1 MGLSGRGVAVRT
13 AGLALLAAACAGLG
27 GCGLLGDKSNIEP
40 PAELVDFDATLN
52 VRQVWSRRIGDGT
65 ERLRLGLSPSTDG
78 ARIYAAANDGT
89 VAALDA
95 DTGRPIWSVDTEH
108 RLSAG
113 PAYGGGL
120 LVVGSSDGQLIALEA
135 DSGAMRWIEEVGSE
149 VLAAPAIGSGTVV
162 FRSVDGRLR
171 GLSAANGAELWT
183 VEQTMPTLTLRGN
196 TVPRVTGT
204 VVVSGF
210 DNGRVGA
217 YTLADG
223 SARWEMALAAPSGRT
238 ELDRL
243 VDIST
248 GLQVAGN
255 DVYAASYQGRAVGID
270 LVTGLVIWQRELS
283 SFAGLGVDASNVYV
297 TDDVG
302 AVIALGRRNG
312 NVLWRQEAL
321 RLRDVTAPVR
331 FGLGIVVGDYE
342 GYLHWLDP
350 SDGHFLARVKAVS
363 GAISNPPI
371 VVGTTL
377 YVQGDGGT
385 VAAFTVADQEA

>member
-1 MGLSGRGVAVRT
+1 VRT
-13 AGLALLAAACAGLG
+13 IGFALLALVYAGLG
-27 GCGLLGDKSNIEP
+27 GCGIFGDKSNIEP
-40 PAELVDFDATLN
+40 PAELVDFDSSLN
-52 VRQVWSRRIGDGT
+52 VRRLWSRKIGDGT

-89 VAALDA
+89 VTALEA
-95 DTGRPIWSVDTEH
+95 TTGRPVWSVDTE
-108 RLSAG
+108 RLLSAG
-113 PAYGGGL
+113 PAFGGGL
-120 LVVGSSDGQLIALEA
+120 LVLGTSDGQLLALEA
-135 DSGAMRWIEEVGSE
+135 ETGAERWVREVGSE

-162 FRSVDGRLR
+162 FRTVDGRLR
-171 GLSAANGAELWT
+171 GFSATDGSEIWT
-183 VEQTMPTLTLRGN
+183 VEQSRPTLTLRGN

-210 DNGRVGA
+210 ANGRVGA
-217 YTLADG
+217 YALSDG
-223 SARWEMALAAPSGRT
+223 TARWEMAIAAPTGRS

-270 LVTGLVIWQRELS
+270 LVTGLVIWQRDLS

-297 TDDVG
+297 TNDLGTVM
-302 AVIALGRRNG
+302 ALGRRNG
-312 NVLWRQEAL
+312 NVLWQQEAL

-331 FGLGIVVGDYE
+331 FGLGIVVGDLE

-350 SDGHFLARVKAVS
+350 GDGHFMARVKAVS
-363 GAISNPPI
+363 GPISNPPI
-371 VVGTTL
+371 VIGTTL
-377 YVQGDGGT
+377 YVQGDDGS
-385 VAAFTVADQEA
+385 VAALTVADQEA